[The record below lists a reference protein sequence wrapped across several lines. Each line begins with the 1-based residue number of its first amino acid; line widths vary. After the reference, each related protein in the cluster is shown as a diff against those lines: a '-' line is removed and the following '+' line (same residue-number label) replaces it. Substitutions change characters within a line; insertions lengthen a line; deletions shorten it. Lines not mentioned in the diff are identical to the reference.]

1 VSARAAAALPA
12 ALAAL
17 LLAGCPPRI
26 EWMRPEPRPGQ
37 SAEDLAAA
45 ARVLEQVR
53 DGVALVE
60 VTALTDAG
68 SQTHTTIG
76 FVLTADGGIVCA
88 AGPLAQ
94 ADGAA
99 GDEIV
104 YLRTVRAIFR
114 AGTDEERGYDCTV
127 VRESQDVGLALLQ
140 AGEADVTPLELGG
153 EVQAG
158 EPVFALAE
166 PVGLGRLSAQA
177 GQAVRYEGEGAARM
191 LRCSARGLGGAG
203 GLLVDGQGRVIG
215 LNVGATESDEGL
227 AIPVARIATWLESPP
242 EDEAPPADPGTSLGA
257 MLESADLIF
266 RESDGRFEL
275 PYDNDTTVLA
285 AQLGDLIVIS
295 MALPP
300 LPGGSGLN
308 ALRWNYADPYGGLA
322 LTPDDDL
329 VWLAKVPVQFATAE
343 YLKEVCRVA
352 SARGKAWIDDPTD
365 TSLESSEEYYPG
377 GDTEALT
384 PRLAAIVEATGLPHE
399 PGGER
404 SYRMTSESGP
414 PVYTNVYRGEAYVYA
429 FSGGMPGEDA
439 AEQERIAR
447 ELLAR
452 NWHDPLGR
460 LALDEYDDLAWE
472 ALVPMDY
479 LQPAHLAM
487 LARTCAAQV
496 AELQNTYGDVPFN
509 EQE

>member
-1 VSARAAAALPA
+1 LTARAAASA
-12 ALAAL
+12 AVLAAL
-17 LLAGCPPRI
+17 LLAGCPPRT
-26 EWMRPEPRPGQ
+26 EWLRPEPAPGQ
-37 SAEDLAAA
+37 SAEDLGAA

-68 SQTHTTIG
+68 SQSQATAG
-76 FVLTADGGIVCA
+76 FVLTADGSIVCA

-94 ADGAA
+94 ADGAT
-99 GDEIV
+99 GGEVV
-104 YLRTVRAIFR
+104 YLRTVRASFC

-127 VRESQDVGLALLQ
+127 VRENRDVGLALVQ
-140 AGEADVTPLELGG
+140 AAASDLTPVELGG

-158 EPVFALAE
+158 EAVFAVAE

-177 GQAVRYEGEGAARM
+177 GQAVGYEGEGSGRM
-191 LRCSARGLGGAG
+191 LRHSAGSLGGAEG
-203 GLLVDGQGRVIG
+203 VLLDGQGRVIG
-215 LNVGATESDEGL
+215 LAVGDAEAGEAL
-227 AIPVARIATWLESPP
+227 AIPVARIATWLESSP
-242 EDEAPPADPGTSLGA
+242 EDEAPPAAPGTSLGA

-266 RESDGRFEL
+266 TESDGRFEL

-295 MALPP
+295 MALPA

-329 VWLAKVPVQFATAE
+329 VWLAKIPVQFATPP

-352 SARGKAWIDDPTD
+352 SVRGKAWIDDPAD
-365 TSLESSEEYYPG
+365 TSLESSAEYYAG

-384 PRLAAIVEATGLPHE
+384 PRLAAIVEATGMPHE
-399 PGGER
+399 PSGER
-404 SYRMTSESGP
+404 SYRMTTESGP
-414 PVYTNVYRGEAYVYA
+414 AVYTNVYRGAAYVYA

-452 NWHDPLGR
+452 NWHEPLGR
-460 LALDEYDDLAWE
+460 LALDQHDDLAWE
-472 ALVPMDY
+472 ALVTMDY
-479 LQPAHLAM
+479 LQPEHLAM

-496 AELQNTYGDVPFN
+496 ADLQSTYGDVPFN
-509 EQE
+509 EQD